1 MNVTA
6 VTARVAA
13 DYGGWI
19 EERWR
24 PTHDAVRLR
33 HEWGTRVVAGQ
44 RRFEKERRDERDG
57 GDGEGCCGLR
67 RRD

>member
-13 DYGGWI
+13 GYGGGI

-33 HEWGTRVVAGQ
+33 HEWGTRV
-44 RRFEKERRDERDG
+44 G
-57 GDGEGCCGLR
+57 GGATTVRKGEAR
-67 RRD
+67 